1 MRLNGKQLGAI
12 FEKLKAAKMTNNP
25 PRVPTPHP
33 KMLNP
38 PMPAVAPRQPPMPGL
53 PGQNALPSQANKVNS
68 NYIGNPAQQ
77 RFKRI
82 KSMFGI

>member
-1 MRLNGKQLGAI
+1 MKLNNKQLGAV
-12 FEKLKAAKMTNNP
+12 FEKLKAAKLGTSAP
-25 PRVPTPHP
+25 KVPAPHP

-38 PMPAVAPRQPPMPGL
+38 PAPQMAPKMPSMPGL
-53 PGQNALPSQANKVNS
+53 PGGQAAPMQANKVNS

-77 RFKRI
+77 RFKKI